1 MHVQCM
7 GNACA
12 RLLQHRRAVSRQVD
26 GSGAVGSR
34 QPARVGQVWAQ
45 RRAWLGLGV
54 RGRVRAR
61 VMIRVRIRVG
71 VGVGVRSERRAA
83 SGRAMLFL
91 GSACVAVTHLV
102 GSE

>member
-1 MHVQCM
+1 M
-7 GNACA
+7 GPAAC
-12 RLLQHRRAVSRQVD
+12 LV
-26 GSGAVGSR
+26 
-34 QPARVGQVWAQ
+34 RV
-45 RRAWLGLGV
+45 GV

-61 VMIRVRIRVG
+61 VMIRVRIRVR
-71 VGVGVRSERRAA
+71 VGVGVRSERRAV